1 MGLTPE
7 LANRAMWK
15 HFLMWDGL
23 SRFSRAFHELAESE
37 GDSFWEWF
45 VIMGWPAPLGAI
57 R

>member
-1 MGLTPE
+1 LGWEPPLVGSATRCP
-7 LANRAMWK
+7 
-15 HFLMWDGL
+15 
-23 SRFSRAFHELAESE
+23 SRPRAFHELAESE

>member
-1 MGLTPE
+1 M
-7 LANRAMWK
+7 RATRQA
-15 HFLMWDGL
+15 GAA
-23 SRFSRAFHELAESE
+23 RRRARAFHELAESE